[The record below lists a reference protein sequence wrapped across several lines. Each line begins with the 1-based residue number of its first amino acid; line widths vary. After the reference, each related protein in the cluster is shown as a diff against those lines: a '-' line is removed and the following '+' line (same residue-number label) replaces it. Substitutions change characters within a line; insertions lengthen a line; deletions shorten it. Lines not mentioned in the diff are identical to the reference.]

1 MHGESQPSLILR
13 QLERSGP
20 FSELSEQGK
29 AILVQ
34 GLTMQRI
41 PRGTAILHKGQAIA
55 GAYLVL
61 SGRLRVFTISSSGS
75 EATLYFVEPGEAC
88 MLSLNSL
95 FNDVLY
101 PAWVQSETPSSVVQI
116 AGPVYR
122 KLFESERYVQMLTIK
137 ALSSSIYRLIEEL
150 EQVHSSD
157 HRRRLVNFLLNHADA
172 DGILRTTQQQ
182 LARHLGT
189 TREVVARLVS
199 ALAKGKLVKTQRGAI
214 RIADLFGLRQI
225 ASSR

>member
-1 MHGESQPSLILR
+1 MHVASQPDLILR

-34 GLTMQRI
+34 GLTMQRM
-41 PRGTAILHKGQAIA
+41 PRGTAILHKGQAIS
-55 GAYLVL
+55 GAYVVL
-61 SGRLRVFTISSSGS
+61 SGRLRVFTISASGA

-122 KLFESERYVQMLTIK
+122 KLFESERFVQMMTIK

-157 HRRRLVNFLLNHADA
+157 HKRRLVNFLLNHADA

-189 TREVVARLVS
+189 TREVVARLV
-199 ALAKGKLVKTQRGAI
+199 AGLAKGKLVKTQRGAI
-214 RIADLFGLRQI
+214 RIADLFRLRQI
-225 ASSR
+225 VSVR